1 MKEVSITNK
10 DVEYVAHLARLTLNE
25 NETEKMTQ
33 ELSAIIDFA
42 NKLSELD
49 TDNVEA
55 TAHVLD
61 LKNVFR
67 KDVVQ
72 DSYDR
77 EEILK
82 NAPTHDEACFKVP
95 KIVE

>member
-1 MKEVSITNK
+1 MSITNK
-10 DVEYVAHLARLTLNE
+10 DVEYVANLARLTLNQDE
-25 NETEKMTQ
+25 IEKMTK

-42 NKLSELD
+42 NKLSELN

-72 DSYDR
+72 NSYDR

-82 NAPTHDEACFKVP
+82 NAPTHNDECFKVP

>member
-1 MKEVSITNK
+1 LSITNK
-10 DVEYVAHLARLTLNE
+10 DVEYVANLARLYLDE
-25 NETEKMTQ
+25 QQTEKMTL
-33 ELSAIIDFA
+33 ELGAIIDFA

-49 TDNVEA
+49 TEGIPE
-55 TAHVLD
+55 TAHVLN

-67 KDVVQ
+67 EDKVKE
-72 DSYDR
+72 SYPR

-82 NAPTHDEACFKVP
+82 NAPSHDETCIKVP

>member
-1 MKEVSITNK
+1 MSITNK
-10 DVEYVAHLARLTLNE
+10 DVEYVANLARLYLDE
-25 NETEKMTQ
+25 QQTEKMTL
-33 ELSAIIDFA
+33 ELGAIIDFA

-49 TDNVEA
+49 TEGIPE
-55 TAHVLD
+55 TAHVLN

-67 KDVVQ
+67 EDIVKE
-72 DSYDR
+72 SYPR

-82 NAPTHDEACFKVP
+82 NAPSHDETCIKVP